1 MAYDKFNC
9 VRGEVVVRRI
19 PAPFGG
25 NRYRPVES
33 ADLMQAGVGFIQR
46 RLLRPGEVAGA
57 DFNEFIEEM
66 AVSSRRIGVE
76 LSKATSRHEADR
88 AEFYHSITKFLEARA
103 FELGLMP

>member
-9 VRGEVVVRRI
+9 VRGEVVRRI
-19 PAPFGG
+19 PKPFGG

-33 ADLMQAGVGFIQR
+33 ADLMQAGVGFILK

-57 DFNEFIEEM
+57 DFNEFMEEM

-76 LSKATSRHEADR
+76 FSKATSRHEADR
-88 AEFYHSITKFLEARA
+88 AEFYHAIPKILEARA
-103 FELGLMP
+103 FELGLIP